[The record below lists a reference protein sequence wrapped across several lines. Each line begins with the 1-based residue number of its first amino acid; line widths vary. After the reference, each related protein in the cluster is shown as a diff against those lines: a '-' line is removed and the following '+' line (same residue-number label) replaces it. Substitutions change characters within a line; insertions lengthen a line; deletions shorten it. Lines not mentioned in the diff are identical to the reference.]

1 MKISKSQIIKL
12 IKLSIL
18 SILFLVT
25 IVIIAIIINKK
36 KNKEGFLIFENQ
48 LTAPL
53 FRSSPPTRNMSLDLR
68 CQPYIEKKET
78 VFKRSNIFPL
88 PKYKCLEMKDYLPPR
103 FR

>member
-12 IKLSIL
+12 IKL

-36 KNKEGFLIFENQ
+36 QNKEGFLIFENQ

-53 FRSSPPTRNMSLDLR
+53 FRSSPSTRNMSLDLR

-78 VFKRSNIFPL
+78 VFKSTNIFPL

-103 FR
+103 FRRFR